1 MKKILVID
9 DNHMIRN
16 SVSSFLGVMF
26 KGYTIL
32 TAEDGQKGIE
42 LMRSTPVSLILT
54 DIEMPKMD
62 GYQVID
68 YAKKNH
74 PAVPVIVMTGSW
86 SSDLSKLVIKTGLIR
101 CVEKPFRYEELSNVV
116 NDALGN
122 DRDIPSA

>member
-1 MKKILVID
+1 MKNILVID

-16 SVSSFLGVMF
+16 SVSSFLGYML

-42 LMRSTPVSLILT
+42 LMRSNPVSLILT
-54 DIEMPKMD
+54 DIEMPKID

-74 PAVPVIVMTGSW
+74 PTVPVIVMTGSW
-86 SSDLSKLVIKTGLIR
+86 SSDLSKLVIKTGLVR
-101 CVEKPFRYEELSNVV
+101 CVEKPFRFEELAQIVTES
-116 NDALGN
+116 LM
-122 DRDIPSA
+122 